1 MATDGNITDVD
12 FDTVPQH
19 EINMP
24 ITPNAVITEIERLK
38 RLKKQEEEKK
48 QEKEDEDKEEKK
60 QR

>member
-1 MATDGNITDVD
+1 MVTDGDITDVD

-38 RLKKQEEEKK
+38 KQEEEKK
-48 QEKEDEDKEEKK
+48 REKEDEEREEKK
-60 QR
+60 PR